1 MDEQR
6 RRSILKAVSW
16 RITGTV
22 DTMILAWIITGK
34 LTLAL
39 SIGVTEMFTK
49 ILLYYLHE
57 RFWNKVSFGKN
68 HPTAVSAAV
77 NQKE

>member
-1 MDEQR
+1 MDEQK

-16 RITGTV
+16 RITGTI
-22 DTMILAWIITGK
+22 DTMILSWIITGK
-34 LTLAL
+34 FTLAL
-39 SIGVTEMFTK
+39 SIGAAELFTK

-68 HPTAVSAAV
+68 HPAAVSAAID
-77 NQKE
+77 